1 MMKRRTFIK
10 RVGLDGTAA
19 AIGIGTRATH
29 VWAKGASIRWRMATS
44 WPKGFPILQ
53 TGARRF
59 ASLVETMSDGRM
71 KIDVYAARE
80 KVDPLKVHE
89 AVSRNIV
96 ECGSTTAFY
105 WAQKIP
111 ALQWFTSVPFGLKA
125 QDMNTWYYE
134 AGGRELWEEVYA
146 DYDLLPML
154 GANTGVQMGGW
165 FNREI
170 RKPSDFSGL
179 RVRIPG
185 LGGKV
190 VARLDAKVVLLP
202 AGDIVRALE
211 KNEIDAAEW
220 VGPYHDTLMGFPKVA
235 KYYYAPGWQEPGSIV
250 ELIVNRSAF
259 LKLPSSLQHI
269 VRTAAAEVNHLS
281 FCAFEYRNK
290 EAMHRITAEKKVQL
304 RLFSHQ
310 VLRVLEKLSNEV
322 IEEEA
327 KKDPMALKVHQAYN
341 RFQNEMRKF
350 SLLRGADIRI

>member
-1 MMKRRTFIK
+1 MKRRTFFK
-10 RVGLDGTAA
+10 RMGMAGAATTIGSGTIAPN
-19 AIGIGTRATH
+19 
-29 VWAKGASIRWRMATS
+29 VWAKGPSVRWQMATS

-53 TGARRF
+53 TGAQRF
-59 ASLVETMSDGRM
+59 AELVEAMSDGRM
-71 KIDVYAARE
+71 KIKVYAARE

-89 AVSRNIV
+89 SVSQNIV

-170 RKPSDFSGL
+170 RKPTDFSGL
-179 RVRIPG
+179 RMRIPG

-190 VARLDAKVVLLP
+190 VAQLDARVVLLP
-202 AGDIVRALE
+202 AGDIIRALE
-211 KNEIDAAEW
+211 KDQIDAAEW

-235 KYYYAPGWQEPGSIV
+235 KYYYGPGWQEPGSIV
-250 ELIVNRSAF
+250 ELIINRAAF
-259 LKLPSSLQHI
+259 KKLPSSLKHI

-290 EAMHRITAEKKVQL
+290 EAMHRITAERKVQL
-304 RLFSHQ
+304 RLFPHQ

-322 IEEEA
+322 IRQEA
-327 KKDPMALKVHQAYN
+327 EKDPMALKVHRAYT

>member
-1 MMKRRTFIK
+1 MKRRTFIQK
-10 RVGLDGTAA
+10 IGLAATGA
-19 AIGIGTRATH
+19 AIGSGSMTSR
-29 VWAKGASIRWRMATS
+29 VWAKGSSIRWRMTTS
-44 WPKGFPILQ
+44 WPKKFPILQ
-53 TGARRF
+53 TGAQRF
-59 ASLVETMSDGRM
+59 ADLVESMSDGRM

-80 KVDPLKVHE
+80 KVDPLNVH
-89 AVSRNIV
+89 ASVSQQIV

-105 WAQKIP
+105 WAKKIP

-165 FNREI
+165 FNRVI
-170 RKPSDFSGL
+170 RQPSDFSGL
-179 RVRIPG
+179 RMRIPG

-190 VARLDAKVVLLP
+190 VARLGAKVALLP
-202 AGDIVRALE
+202 AGDIIGAL
-211 KNEIDAAEW
+211 KRNEIDAAEW
-220 VGPYHDTLMGFPKVA
+220 VGPYHDTLMGFPQVA

-259 LKLPSSLQHI
+259 NKLPSSLQHI

-290 EAMHRITAEKKVQL
+290 EAMHRITAERKVQL

-322 IEEEA
+322 IREEA
-327 KKDPMALKVHQAYN
+327 EKDPMALKVHRAYTH
-341 RFQNEMRKF
+341 FQNEMRKF